1 MSDQLD
7 LFDPRPGLVGKDHP
21 DTSAAAAISVMPRT
35 GTQRRKVLDH
45 IGRCGYDGATD
56 AELQAALD
64 LSGNSQRPRRV
75 ELVEAGL
82 IIDSG
87 RRRAGH
93 IVWVLS

>member
-1 MSDQLD
+1 MSGQLD
-7 LFDPRPGLVGKDHP
+7 LFAPRPGIIGRDHP
-21 DTSAAAAISVMPRT
+21 DTSIAAAISVMPRT

-45 IGRCGYDGATD
+45 IDRCGYEGATD

-64 LSGNSQRPRRV
+64 LSGNSERPRRI
-75 ELVEAGL
+75 ELVDAGL
-82 IIDSG
+82 IVDSG